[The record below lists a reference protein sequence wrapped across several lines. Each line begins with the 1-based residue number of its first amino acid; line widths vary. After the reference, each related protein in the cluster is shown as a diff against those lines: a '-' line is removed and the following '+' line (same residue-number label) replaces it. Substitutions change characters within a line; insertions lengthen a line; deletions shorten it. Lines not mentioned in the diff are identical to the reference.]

1 MMKLLKSIHRFLKN
15 LINKLRDPTR
25 SLQRHH
31 NRLLVEAR
39 DLQRK
44 GDIPAFAAK
53 TREAAEV
60 EKKIDELNKA
70 RRL

>member
-1 MMKLLKSIHRFLKN
+1 MIKKILSTIKGWWKKLN
-15 LINKLRDPTR
+15 NPTR

-60 EKKIDELNKA
+60 EKRIDELNKT